1 MPRERGAVGNCTH
14 NAIVSSTL
22 RPAFNYMNPL
32 SHPELFSTYPQAGS
46 VTKLTHSNVTK
57 VVTSGTSFVNNISYL
72 EEKTRI
78 ASTLHADAP
87 CFSKTTVIA
96 IRATVPSA
104 CSTGVFTQAG
114 DGETPE
120 LITPAKPAQ

>member
-1 MPRERGAVGNCTH
+1 MGLSAEIRTRARRVNGAQRG
-14 NAIVSSTL
+14 
-22 RPAFNYMNPL
+22 
-32 SHPELFSTYPQAGS
+32 E
-46 VTKLTHSNVTK
+46 
-57 VVTSGTSFVNNISYL
+57 
-72 EEKTRI
+72 RI
-78 ASTLHADAP
+78 ASTPHADAP